1 MRPNA
6 KLLDDLTAAG
16 LTGRGGAAFSTGIK
30 VRAAFRNRADLIV
43 NACDGEIGASKDA
56 VVVAAHLDELIR
68 GAELVAP
75 HYRQRVLFAA
85 HRGSPTL
92 AQLADARLEVLAV
105 PHRYVSSEAS
115 ALVSLAQGG
124 LGRPFAKR
132 VDPVDG
138 GRDSTGR
145 RVHPTVVLNAET
157 VWRVA
162 QIAQHGPGWFRA
174 RGTHAEPGP
183 RLATVT
189 GYLSRPTVVETEAG
203 VPLRAEPSRDRKSV
217 V

>member
-105 PHRYVSSEAS
+105 PHREYLDMGAK
-115 ALVSLAQGG
+115 ALRKLV
-124 LGRPFAKR
+124 
-132 VDPVDG
+132 
-138 GRDSTGR
+138 
-145 RVHPTVVLNAET
+145 
-157 VWRVA
+157 
-162 QIAQHGPGWFRA
+162 A
-174 RGTHAEPGP
+174 RGGT
-183 RLATVT
+183 LADLKGELGGAADWT
-189 GYLSRPTVVETEAG
+189 L
-203 VPLRAEPSRDRKSV
+203 
-217 V
+217 